1 MLVERSDGPSL
12 GAIPLPSDCQHPI
25 VLLVGPEGGWTPNEQ
40 RLAQE
45 QGFLPLALG
54 PRILRAETAAIAA
67 LSILQSR
74 LDEIERDSQDVRDR
88 RD

>member
-1 MLVERSDGPSL
+1 MKGMLVERSSSPSL
-12 GAIPLPSDCQHPI
+12 ATTPLPQNRQHPI
-25 VLLVGPEGGWTPNEQ
+25 VLLVGPEGGWTPDEQ

-45 QGFLPLALG
+45 EGFLPLTLG

-74 LDEIERDSQDVRDR
+74 LDEIRKD
-88 RD
+88 